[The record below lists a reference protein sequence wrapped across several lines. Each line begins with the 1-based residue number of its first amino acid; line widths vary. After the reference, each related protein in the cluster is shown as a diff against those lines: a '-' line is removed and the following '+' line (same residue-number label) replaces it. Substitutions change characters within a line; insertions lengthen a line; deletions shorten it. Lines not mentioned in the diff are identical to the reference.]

1 MGKAWLRARPA
12 GLTSCVF
19 RVFFERMKLKTVS
32 VDVEAFRL
40 LRREKGA
47 RESYGDV
54 VRRVFAERTEASYD
68 PSEHLDQL
76 FAEFGGTGVL
86 TTAGRARLRARK
98 GTPPRSRRPARVV

>member
-1 MGKAWLRARPA
+1 
-12 GLTSCVF
+12 
-19 RVFFERMKLKTVS
+19 MKLKTVS

-68 PSEHLDQL
+68 PSEHLDRL
-76 FAEFGGTGVL
+76 FAEFGGKGVL

-98 GTPPRSRRPARVV
+98 GNPPRSRRPARVV